1 MPAGT
6 DFRSQV
12 GLPGETRP
20 GTRAG
25 VSIVA
30 FLCFAVA
37 IPLILRATSEAPYT
51 DTDFLIRYSTLLY
64 SAFRVSV
71 ILWKDPVR
79 PVAGVFW
86 MFVYICLGVVP
97 LAQLSTGA
105 STILA
110 ITVDDATLHTTT
122 AVTLLGCL
130 SFDLA
135 YHLRIFQNMG
145 RPAPVRTLR
154 SMDTLR
160 IFSAIA
166 VVGGLA
172 YVAQVGGIGVFFASR
187 QEAGQ
192 ALDQLSPDSGQA
204 VRAIVSAF
212 GSVTCLVALIF
223 YFHAL
228 RKLRSS
234 LNLLDTVLIAALVV
248 VNVIVN
254 NPISNSRYWSLAVI
268 FGLLMPLIA
277 SRKTFFN
284 FALIGGIVA
293 AIFLF
298 PLSDITRRAAGTG
311 GMLQTNSVWQM
322 ISTKDYD
329 QFSMLANTLGFTRDE
344 GLTWGNQFLGA
355 LLFWV
360 PRVIWP
366 TKPLDS
372 GVEVGMWMS
381 SANVNLSSPLWAEAW
396 INFGVGGVAVTFAGL
411 GLLSRRLDSGF
422 GVGALSAGSVGY
434 LGVSIFSGYMFI
446 LLRGSLLQS
455 MGRLMILALAIVYLS
470 GTVKRKPGAA
480 NDREQ
485 A

>member
-6 DFRSQV
+6 DFRSPV
-12 GLPGETRP
+12 RLPGETKP
-20 GTRAG
+20 GMRAAFA
-25 VSIVA
+25 IMA

-37 IPLILRATSEAPYT
+37 IPFILRVTSEAAYT
-51 DTDFLIRYSTLLY
+51 ESEFLIRYSALLY
-64 SAFRVSV
+64 SAFRLSV
-71 ILWKDPVR
+71 ILWREEVR

-110 ITVDDATLHTTT
+110 VQVDDATLQATT
-122 AVTLLGCL
+122 AITLLGCI
-130 SFDLA
+130 SFDIA
-135 YHLRIFQNMG
+135 YHIRLAVKG
-145 RPAPVRTLR
+145 GSAAPVAMLR

-160 IFSAIA
+160 IFAGIA
-166 VVGGLA
+166 VLGGLV
-172 YVAQVGGIGVFFASR
+172 YVAQVGGISVFFASR

-192 ALDQLSPDSGQA
+192 ALDQVSPDSGQA
-204 VRAIVSAF
+204 ARAIISAF
-212 GSVTCLVALIF
+212 GSVACLVGLIF
-223 YFHAL
+223 YIHAVRL
-228 RKLRSS
+228 LRSS
-234 LNLLDTVLIAALVV
+234 LNLLDTALMVALVGL
-248 VNVIVN
+248 NVIVN
-254 NPISNSRYWSLAVI
+254 NPISNSRYWTLAVL
-268 FGLLMPLIA
+268 FGLIMPLIGA
-277 SRKTFFN
+277 RKSFFN
-284 FALIGGIVA
+284 LAIIGGVVA

-311 GMLQTNSVWQM
+311 ALLQTDSVWRM

-344 GLTWGNQFLGA
+344 GFTWGNQFLGA

-372 GVEVGMWMS
+372 GVEVGLWMN

-396 INFGVGGVAVTFAGL
+396 INFGVAGVVVSFAVL

-422 GVGALSAGSVGY
+422 GAGALSAGSVGY

-455 MGRLMILALAIVYLS
+455 MGRLMILALAIAFLS
-470 GTVKRKPGAA
+470 GTVKRKPG
-480 NDREQ
+480 DSK
-485 A
+485 

>member
-1 MPAGT
+1 MPAGA
-6 DFRSQV
+6 DLRSGVQ
-12 GLPGETRP
+12 LPAGTRT

-25 VSIVA
+25 LAIVA

-37 IPLILRATSEAPYT
+37 IPLVLRATSEARYS
-51 DTDFLIRYSTLLY
+51 DAEFLIRYTTLLY
-64 SAFRVSV
+64 SAFRISA

-105 STILA
+105 SNILA
-110 ITVDDATLHTTT
+110 VQVDDATLHTTT
-122 AVTLLGCL
+122 AVVLLGCL

-135 YHLRIFQNMG
+135 YHLRTSRDIG
-145 RPAPVRTLR
+145 RPLPLRNLR
-154 SMDTLR
+154 SMDALR
-160 IFSAIA
+160 IFASAA
-166 VVGGLA
+166 LVGGLA
-172 YVAQVGGIGVFFASR
+172 YVAQVGGIGVFFTSR

-212 GSVTCLVALIF
+212 GSVTCLVGLVF
-223 YFHAL
+223 YVHAL
-228 RKLRSS
+228 RVLRSS
-234 LNLLDTVLIAALVV
+234 LNLLDAALIVALVV
-248 VNVIVN
+248 VNLVIN

-268 FGLLMPLIA
+268 FGLVMPLIA
-277 SRKTFFN
+277 SRKSLFN
-284 FALIGGIVA
+284 LAVIGGIVA

-298 PLSDITRRAAGTG
+298 PLSDITRRAAGAG
-311 GMLQTNSVWQM
+311 AMVQSDSVWRM

-329 QFSMLANTLGFTRDE
+329 QFSMLANTIGFVRDE

-366 TKPLDS
+366 SKPLDS

-381 SANVNLSSPLWAEAW
+381 SVNVNLSSPLWAEAW
-396 INFGVGGVAVTFAGL
+396 INFGVAGVVVTFVAL
-411 GLLSRRLDSGF
+411 GLLCRRLDSGF
-422 GVGALSAGSVGY
+422 GAKALSAGSVGY

-455 MGRLMILALAIVYLS
+455 MGRLMILALAIAYLS
-470 GTVKRKPGAA
+470 GTVKRKPG
-480 NDREQ
+480 EST
-485 A
+485 